1 TWTGNGRP
9 AMRRPRTQCGR
20 GSTRSSHCRLK
31 RERDQQEISS
41 TCDGP
46 SGGKRVPN
54 FARDIRPL
62 FRDQDVEEMQFA
74 FDLSEYDDVKPNA
87 EAILEGLSDG
97 SMPCDGA
104 WSDEQIE
111 LFRQWMQE
119 GYEA

>member
-1 TWTGNGRP
+1 M
-9 AMRRPRTQCGR
+9 A
-20 GSTRSSHCRLK
+20 
-31 RERDQQEISS
+31 
-41 TCDGP
+41 
-46 SGGKRVPN
+46 N

-74 FDLSEYDDVKPNA
+74 FDLSEYDDVKAKA
-87 EAILEGLSDG
+87 EAILERLSDG

>member
-1 TWTGNGRP
+1 M
-9 AMRRPRTQCGR
+9 A
-20 GSTRSSHCRLK
+20 
-31 RERDQQEISS
+31 
-41 TCDGP
+41 
-46 SGGKRVPN
+46 N

-74 FDLSEYDDVKPNA
+74 FDLSEYDDVKANA
-87 EAILEGLSDG
+87 DAILERLSDG